1 MYLFYK
7 LCIMKKFLI
16 VLTLV
21 LFGLGLSAVAFPGAI
36 EQDDPKNNHEGLW
49 TPQYMVEHF
58 KRVGGTEISP
68 DGQWIAFTVS
78 EARTEGERS
87 DYLTHI
93 HLVKSDGSRQFQLT
107 RGDVS
112 ASNPKWAPDGKFL
125 SFTSSRG
132 GDGNQIWMIDP
143 AGGEAWQITEAEGS
157 VGQYKWSNRGGH
169 IAFVMVDPPSDEDK
183 RRQREREDV
192 NVVDADFNYAHL
204 YVMETDPESHKPSEI
219 KRLTEGGFHVGSF
232 DWSPDDETIAF
243 DHQPRPGTEYHT
255 KTSIST
261 VPARGGDVE
270 ALIDLGGSDASP
282 IYSPDGKS
290 LAFTTD
296 RGDPRWPG
304 YLVIKVMNLED
315 GSMKRLG
322 VTHDDEPRNIQWSPA
337 GDEIFYMELH
347 KTSIDLFAMPVT
359 GEDAQYRQIT
369 EGPGRFSGFS
379 LSGDASRI
387 AAIHQDF
394 DKAPDVIIS
403 EVENFNPVRITDINA
418 GYELTGIAKAEVITY
433 ESPDGK
439 IIEAPLI
446 YPLDYE
452 EGKRYPVLL
461 HVHGGPTGV
470 FGETYVATPSVYP
483 LQKFAAKGYFI
494 LQPNF
499 RGSGGYGKEFR
510 FSNLSDWGY
519 GDLEDMIAGLDKLI
533 EEGKVDADRQAIMGW
548 SYGGYMSSFAITRTD
563 RFKASMVGA
572 GVTNLI
578 SMTGTSDIPSF
589 LPDYFESEYWEN
601 YERHQRHSAIY
612 NVENI
617 TTPTL
622 ILHPEQDIRV
632 PISQGRELYVALRR
646 LGIDT
651 KMVTYPRQPHGI
663 REPKFTIDAA
673 QRQLDWLEKYLG
685 NH

>member
-1 MYLFYK
+1 MKTFFIVSFLAF
-7 LCIMKKFLI
+7 LCASGSCIG
-16 VLTLV
+16 T
-21 LFGLGLSAVAFPGAI
+21 ATA
-36 EQDDPKNNHEGLW
+36 DDHGRPENNNEELW
-49 TPQYMVEHF
+49 TPRYMVENF

-68 DGQWIAFTVS
+68 DGQWVAFTVS
-78 EARTEGERS
+78 EARTDGERS

-93 HLVKSDGSRQFQLT
+93 HLVKSDGTRQFQLT
-107 RGDVS
+107 RGEVS
-112 ASNPKWAPDGKFL
+112 ASNPKWSPDGKYL
-125 SFTSSRG
+125 SFTSGRG

-143 AGGEAWQITEAEGS
+143 AGGEAWQVTEAEGS
-157 VGQYKWSNRGGH
+157 VGQYRWSNSGDH
-169 IAFVMVDPPSDEDK
+169 IAFTMVDPPSEEQK

-192 NVVDADFNYAHL
+192 NVVDADLNYSHL
-204 YVMETDPESHKPSEI
+204 YVFETDPASHKTVDI
-219 KRLTEGGFHVGSF
+219 QRLTEGEFHIGRF
-232 DWSPDDETIAF
+232 DWSPDDKTIAF
-243 DHQPRPGTEYHT
+243 DHQPRPGTEYWPY
-255 KTSIST
+255 TSIST
-261 VPARGGDVE
+261 VPADSSAVE
-270 ALIDLGGSDASP
+270 KLIDLGGSDASP

-296 RGDPRWPG
+296 MGDPRWPG
-304 YLVIKVMNLED
+304 YLVIKVLNLED
-315 GSMKRLG
+315 GSMMRLG

-337 GDEIFYMELH
+337 GDEIFFVELH

-369 EGPGRFSGFS
+369 RGPGRFGGFS
-379 LSGDASRI
+379 LSADASML

-394 DKAPDVIIS
+394 DKAPDVIVS
-403 EVENFNPVRITDINA
+403 EVENFNPSRLTDINA
-418 GYELTGIAKAEVITY
+418 GYELTDIARAKVMEYV
-433 ESPDGK
+433 SQDGT

-446 YPLDYE
+446 YPLNYE
-452 EGKRYPVLL
+452 EGKQYPVLL

-470 FGETYVATPSVYP
+470 FGESYVASPSVYP
-483 LQKFAAKGYFI
+483 LQKFAAEGYFI

-499 RGSGGYGKEFR
+499 RGSGGYGKDFR
-510 FSNLSDWGY
+510 FANLSDWGY
-519 GDLEDMIAGLDKLI
+519 GDLDDMKAGLDQLI
-533 EEGKVDADRQAIMGW
+533 EEGKVDAERQAIMGW

-601 YERHQRHSAIY
+601 YERHQRHSAIF

-617 TTPTL
+617 STPTL
-622 ILHPEQDIRV
+622 ILHPEEDIRV
-632 PISQGRELYVALRR
+632 PPSQGFELYVALKR
-646 LGIDT
+646 LGVET

-673 QRQLDWLEKYLG
+673 QRQLDWLKKYLG
-685 NH
+685 EH

>member
-1 MYLFYK
+1 
-7 LCIMKKFLI
+7 MKKFLI
-16 VLTLV
+16 VSTLV
-21 LFGLGLSAVAFPGAI
+21 LFNVCLSIPILQAAM
-36 EQDDPKNNHEGLW
+36 EQEDQTLHAGGW

-68 DGQWIAFTVS
+68 DGQWVAFTVS
-78 EARTEGERS
+78 TARTEGERS

-112 ASNPKWAPDGKFL
+112 ASGPKWSPDGQLL
-125 SFTSSRG
+125 SFTSTRG

-143 AGGEAWQITEAEGS
+143 TGGEAWQVTEAEGS
-157 VGQYKWSNRGGH
+157 VGQYKWSNSGSH
-169 IAFVMVDPPSDEDK
+169 IAFVMVDPPTEEQK

-192 NVVDADFNYAHL
+192 NVVDEDLRYAHL
-204 YVMETDPESHKPSEI
+204 YAIEFDPDSYKTVEI
-219 KRLTEGGFHVGSF
+219 RQLTEGTFHVGNF
-232 DWSPDDETIAF
+232 DWSPDDQTIAF
-243 DHQPRPGTEYHT
+243 DHQPRPGLEYHPT
-255 KTSIST
+255 TSIST
-261 VPARGGDVE
+261 VPSAGGDAV
-270 ALIDLGGSDASP
+270 LIIDLGGSDSNP
-282 IYSPDGKS
+282 VYSPDGHFI
-290 LAFTTD
+290 AFTTD
-296 RGDPRWPG
+296 MGDHRWPG
-304 YLVIKVMNLED
+304 HLVIKVMNLED
-315 GSMKRLG
+315 GSMIRLG
-322 VTHDDEPRNIQWSPA
+322 KTHDDEPRNIQWSPM

-347 KTSIDLFAMPVT
+347 KTSIDLFAMPAT
-359 GEDAQYRQIT
+359 DENAQFRQIT
-369 EGPGRFSGFS
+369 QGPGRFSGFS
-379 LSGDASRI
+379 LSADASKM

-394 DKAPDVIIS
+394 DKAPDVIVS
-403 EVENFNPVRITDINA
+403 ETETFNPVRLTNINE
-418 GYELTGIAKAEVITY
+418 GYELTSIARAKVIAY
-433 ESPDGK
+433 ESPDGMV
-439 IIEAPLI
+439 IEAPLI

-452 EGKRYPVLL
+452 EGRQYPVLL

-483 LQKFAAKGYFI
+483 LQKFAAEGYFI

-499 RGSGGYGKEFR
+499 RGSGGYGKDFR
-510 FSNLSDWGY
+510 FANLSDWGY
-519 GDLEDMIAGLDKLI
+519 GDLDDMIAGLDKLI
-533 EEGKVDADRQAIMGW
+533 EEGKVDPDRQAIMGW
-548 SYGGYMSSFAITRTD
+548 SYGGYMSSFAITRTN

-601 YERHQRHSAIY
+601 YERHQRHSAIF
-612 NVENI
+612 NVEKI
-617 TTPTL
+617 STPTL

-632 PISQGRELYVALRR
+632 PISQGYELYVALKR
-646 LGIDT
+646 LGVDT

-685 NH
+685 I

>member
-1 MYLFYK
+1 
-7 LCIMKKFLI
+7 MKKYFI
-16 VLTLV
+16 VSALVIFYLTGFIIV
-21 LFGLGLSAVAFPGAI
+21 PVSADEHDAP
-36 EQDDPKNNHEGLW
+36 EHNDDELW
-49 TPQYMVEHF
+49 TPQYMVENF
-58 KRVGGTEISP
+58 KRVGGTAISP
-68 DGQWIAFTVS
+68 DGLWVAFTVS
-78 EARTEGERS
+78 ESRTKGERS

-112 ASNPKWAPDGKFL
+112 ASNPKWSPDGKYL
-125 SFTSSRG
+125 GFTSSRG
-132 GDGNQIWMIDP
+132 EDGNQIWMIDP
-143 AGGEAWQITEAEGS
+143 TGGEAWQVTEAEGS
-157 VGQYKWSNRGGH
+157 VGQYRWSNSGDH
-169 IAFVMVDPPSDEDK
+169 IAFTMVDPPSEEK
-183 RRQREREDV
+183 QRRQREREDV

-204 YVMETDPESHKPSEI
+204 YVFETDPASHKTAEI
-219 KRLTEGGFHVGSF
+219 HRLTEGEFHVGRF

-255 KTSIST
+255 KTSISA
-261 VPARGGDVE
+261 VPSAGGDVE
-270 ALIDLGGSDASP
+270 ELINLGGSDASP
-282 IYSPDGKS
+282 VYSPDGNFI
-290 LAFTTD
+290 AFTTD

-304 YLVIKVMNLED
+304 YLIIKLKNLSD
-315 GSMKRLG
+315 GSMIPLG
-322 VTHDDEPRNIQWSPA
+322 RTHDDEPRNIQWSST
-337 GDEIFYMELH
+337 GDEVFYMELH
-347 KTSIDLFAMPVT
+347 RTSIDLFAMPIT

-369 EGPGRFSGFS
+369 SWPGRFTGFS
-379 LSGDASRI
+379 LSDDSSVI

-394 DKAPDVIIS
+394 DKAPDVIVS
-403 EVENFNPVRITDINA
+403 EVENFNPVRLTDINA
-418 GYELTGIAKAEVITY
+418 GYELTEIAKAEVITY

-439 IIEAPLI
+439 IIESPLI
-446 YPLDYE
+446 YPLNYE
-452 EGKRYPVLL
+452 EGKKYPVLL

-470 FGETYVATPSVYP
+470 FGESYVASPSVYP
-483 LQKFAAKGYFI
+483 LQKFAAEGYFI

-499 RGSGGYGKEFR
+499 RGSGGYGKDFR
-510 FSNLSDWGY
+510 FANLSDWGY
-519 GDLEDMIAGLDKLI
+519 GDLEDMKAGLDKLI

-601 YERHQRHSAIY
+601 YERHQRHSAIF

-617 TTPTL
+617 NTPTL
-622 ILHPEQDIRV
+622 ILHPEEDIRV
-632 PISQGRELYVALRR
+632 PPSQGYELYVALKR
-646 LGIDT
+646 LGVDT

-685 NH
+685 EH